1 MCGIAGVYGRLD
13 AGLLDDMLSCL
24 THRGPDEGGTHVDRD
39 HDLAMGMRR
48 LSIVDLSGGTQP
60 IYNEEGTVAVVF
72 NGEIYNHEELRDD
85 LTAAGHTFST
95 DSDTE
100 VLVHLWEEHGERT
113 PEFLNGM
120 FAFSVWDAEAETLF
134 VARDRLGIKPLYY
147 ADTDDRFLWASEL
160 RPLLRAGVDRTL
172 DEAAVYN
179 YFSLRYSPGRRT
191 LFSSV
196 EKLEPGTSL
205 TVTADGVRKRR
216 YWRLTADS
224 SAVSGGFEAAAR
236 RVRDLLET
244 SVRRR
249 LMADVPLGAF
259 LSGGLDSSAVVGL
272 ASEMYEG
279 ELKTFSVGFEG
290 ATYDESDEAR
300 FVADHFGTDHHEL
313 RVDLSSM
320 DAFSTLVT
328 RYGEPLAD
336 PAALPTMLLSE
347 YASEEVKVV
356 LTGEG
361 ADELFAGYDRHRLI
375 PRHRETV
382 GRFPAVGLQ
391 VASSLERHAPFG
403 ERYLRYVGSL
413 GSDSDAVL
421 GSARRFS
428 DEPPEAYLRTD
439 LTPETSGLTDLV
451 ERAVDTAREG
461 DTQQAI
467 CAFDIAYWLPDNLL
481 YKVDRASMAHS
492 LEARVPFLDHE
503 LVEYAYSVPSEYK
516 TRGYKSL
523 LTAAVSDVVPDRTLE
538 RDKHGF
544 DVPVVEWFRDRH
556 PAIERWLADERLDR
570 TPYLETDVVRELYEA
585 HYRGTADHAMTLWKV
600 LSYVAWHDEFVA
612 SEAP

>member
-1 MCGIAGVYGRLD
+1 MCGIAGMFGRV
-13 AGLLDDMLSCL
+13 GEELLDEMLSCL
-24 THRGPDEGGTHVDRD
+24 THRGPDESGTHVDRD

-48 LSIVDLSGGTQP
+48 LSIVDLAGGTQP
-60 IYNEEGTVAVVF
+60 IYNEDGDVTVVF
-72 NGEIYNHEELRDD
+72 NGEIYNHEALRTELA
-85 LTAAGHTFST
+85 AAGHTFRT
-95 DSDTE
+95 GSDTE

-120 FAFSVWDAEAETLF
+120 FAFSIWDAEAETLF
-134 VARDRLGIKPLYY
+134 IARDRLGIKPLYY
-147 ADTDDRFLWASEL
+147 ANTDESFVWASEV

-172 DEAAVYN
+172 DESAVYN

-191 LFSSV
+191 LFSAID
-196 EKLEPGTSL
+196 KLEPGASL
-205 TVTADGVRKRR
+205 TVTADGVEKRR
-216 YWRLTADS
+216 YWKLTNTP
-224 SAVSGGFEAAAR
+224 VSDGFEAAAR
-236 RVRDLLET
+236 QVRSLLEQ

-259 LSGGLDSSAVVGL
+259 LSGGLDSSAIVGL
-272 ASEMYEG
+272 ASEMHDE
-279 ELKTFSVGFEG
+279 ELNTFSVGFEG
-290 ATYDESDEAR
+290 ATYDESDEAK

-320 DAFSTLVT
+320 DAFSSLV
-328 RYGEPLAD
+328 RHYGEPLAD

-382 GRFPAVGLQ
+382 GKLPTAGLRM
-391 VASSLERHAPFG
+391 ASSLEQHVPFG
-403 ERYLRYVGSL
+403 ERHLRYLGSL
-413 GSDSDAVL
+413 GTDSDAVL

-428 DEPPEAYLRTD
+428 DELPETYLQTA
-439 LTPETSGLTDLV
+439 LTPETSGLTTLV
-451 ERAVDTAREG
+451 EDAVASAREG

-467 CAFDIAYWLPDNLL
+467 CAFDIGLWLPDNLL

-523 LTAAVSDVVPDRTLE
+523 LTEAVSDIVPNRTLE

-544 DVPVVEWFRDRH
+544 DVPVAEWFRERH
-556 PAIERWLADERLDR
+556 PAIERWMAEERLEQ
-570 TPYLETDVVRELYEA
+570 TPYLDAETVVNVYET
-585 HYRGTADHAMTLWKV
+585 HSGGHADHAMTLWKV
-600 LSYVAWHDEFVA
+600 LNYVAWYTEFC
-612 SEAP
+612 E